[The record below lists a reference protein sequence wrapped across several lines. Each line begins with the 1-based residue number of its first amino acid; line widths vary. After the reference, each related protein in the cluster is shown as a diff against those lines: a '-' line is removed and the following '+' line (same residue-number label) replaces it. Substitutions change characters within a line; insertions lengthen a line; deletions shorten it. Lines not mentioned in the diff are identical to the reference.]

1 MPRVPD
7 EPLRKVTLNLYEA
20 DVRWMQ
26 NRYGGRGGVGGIG
39 LLILLA
45 LILPLAVQEIA
56 ILFTARAL

>member
-26 NRYGGRGGVGGIG
+26 NRYGQGYTEVIRQALREYVRQRRSGID
-39 LLILLA
+39 
-45 LILPLAVQEIA
+45 E
-56 ILFTARAL
+56 